1 MLSIDEVNDKSYIA
15 KCKGFQVNML
25 VYEKSVG
32 AGKGIYRVQEI
43 GEHVVIKEVDA
54 FKDDLITANVAFDK
68 FMGEWAK
75 HQGDVPSAWLAS
87 GKLPM
92 SRTRI

>member
-32 AGKGIYRVQEI
+32 AGKGIYR
-43 GEHVVIKEVDA
+43 
-54 FKDDLITANVAFDK
+54 
-68 FMGEWAK
+68 
-75 HQGDVPSAWLAS
+75 SRRS
-87 GKLPM
+87 GSM
-92 SRTRI
+92 S